1 MDKQLLEYY
10 HDSGLMPDWAYY
22 QQNGKS
28 AQENFIEQ
36 HKKMQK
42 RFEEQR
48 RQEQQDAA
56 LENYLDKMVED
67 KLGDCLEKALDNL
80 FKGFK

>member
-28 AQENFIEQ
+28 AQENFAEQ
-36 HKKMQK
+36 HRKMQK
-42 RFEEQR
+42 QFEERR

-56 LENYLDKMVED
+56 LEKYVNKMVEEQ
-67 KLGDCLEKALDNL
+67 LEDCLEKALGNL
-80 FKGFK
+80 LKDFK